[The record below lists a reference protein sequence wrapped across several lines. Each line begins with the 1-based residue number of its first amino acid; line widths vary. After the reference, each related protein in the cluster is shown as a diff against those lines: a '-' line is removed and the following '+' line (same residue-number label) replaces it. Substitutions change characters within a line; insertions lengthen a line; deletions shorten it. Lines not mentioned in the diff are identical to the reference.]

1 MTMTKKRLLLIA
13 AVPLVIAVILGVL
26 AMLPPSPGV
35 TKANFDRIEKGMT
48 VAEVEGIF
56 GGEGEEG
63 EVTRDDKALIAEIL
77 GQEFERDGKSP
88 KVRGDLRVCRTWGA
102 NDGSGAQIEFVDD
115 CVVDKHWFDSH
126 ETVLDKIRRWL
137 HLP

>member
-1 MTMTKKRLLLIA
+1 MKKRLILISS
-13 AVPLVIAVILGVL
+13 VPLAIAVVLGVL
-26 AMLPPSPGV
+26 ALLPPSPGV
-35 TKANFDRIEKGMT
+35 TKANFDRIEKRMM

-56 GGEGEEG
+56 GGEGE
-63 EVTRDDKALIAEIL
+63 VTRDDKALLAEIL
-77 GQEFERDGKSP
+77 GQDFERDGKSL

-115 CVVDKHWFDSH
+115 CVVDKQWFDTD
-126 ETVLDKIRRWL
+126 ETFLKKIRRWL

>member
-1 MTMTKKRLLLIA
+1 MKKRLLMIA
-13 AVPLVIAVILGVL
+13 AVPLAIVVTVSVL

-35 TKANFDRIEKGMT
+35 TKANFDRIQKGMT
-48 VAEVEGIF
+48 LAEAEEIF
-56 GGEGEEG
+56 GEKG

-77 GQEFERDGKSP
+77 GQEFARDGKSL
-88 KVRGDLRVCRTWGA
+88 KVRGDLKVCRTWGA

-115 CVVDKHWFDSH
+115 CVVDKQWIDTD
-126 ETVLDKIRRWL
+126 ETFLKKIRRWL